1 MRFLGAGVTGSCELS
16 WVLLQEQQVLFT
28 ESLLQPPPAHLNKCS
43 TPTSSASSAPISL
56 VTCSKVFDVGVPS
69 CEKKLNFCYLFSTS
83 QLARFSSHSRI
94 AGTLLLACS
103 HHVATKL
110 FSTEICLVKENCIP
124 SSPHL
129 GISAQKTRVK
139 NLVISRVENNALDIH
154 EYTCIFMPTNLT

>member
-16 WVLLQEQQVLFT
+16 WMLLQEQQVLFT
-28 ESLLQPPPAHLNKCS
+28 GSLLQSPPAHLNKCS

-83 QLARFSSHSRI
+83 QLARF

-103 HHVATKL
+103 HHVA
-110 FSTEICLVKENCIP
+110 INC
-124 SSPHL
+124 SL
-129 GISAQKTRVK
+129 QKFV
-139 NLVISRVENNALDIH
+139 LSRKIVFPQAHTWGSVLRRLELRI
-154 EYTCIFMPTNLT
+154 